1 MNNRES
7 HAYVNGTAAL
17 EIPSVRSSAGVIRVD
32 FRRISRSARAQRA
45 DSPSAT
51 VQAEPPARG
60 GAAPLPV
67 RNGTRR
73 LILGRDVAV
82 AVSALGL
89 REMREELEYGSAAG
103 SSVRAVSWAQIAACC
118 AVLGAFSLLVGV
130 L

>member
-1 MNNRES
+1 MKNRES

-17 EIPSVRSSAGVIRVD
+17 EIPSARSSAGVIRVD

-51 VQAEPPARG
+51 AQAEPPARG
-60 GAAPLPV
+60 AAVPLPV

-73 LILGRDVAV
+73 RVLGRDVSV

-89 REMREELEYGSAAG
+89 REMREELEFGSAAG
-103 SSVRAVSWAQIAACC
+103 SPVRTVSWTQIAACC
-118 AVLGAFSLLVGV
+118 AALGAFSLFVIV